1 MLEMETHVIEN
12 KVYQKENSR
21 EDNSFRKMKKV
32 CTTSEISVLKTHLP
46 PLYQRAKPDPVR
58 RR

>member
-1 MLEMETHVIEN
+1 METHVIEN

-32 CTTSEISVLKTHLP
+32 CTTSEISMLKTHLP

>member
-1 MLEMETHVIEN
+1 METHVIEN
-12 KVYQKENSR
+12 KDYQKENSR

-32 CTTSEISVLKTHLP
+32 CTTSEISMLKTHLP